1 MAENCSYRVNGTTYY
16 GTTPKYVLE
25 IDSGVPMADIDFD
38 VRLLCGDRSLSVSKS
53 EMPVD
58 RDGKFYLCF
67 DTRRLG
73 IGRVKAV
80 VTATIPDSD
89 FPDGLRREV
98 YVVNNLLEIKEV

>member
-1 MAENCSYRVNGTTYY
+1 MAENCSYRVNGKTYF

-25 IDSGVPMADIDFD
+25 IDSGVPMADIDFE
-38 VRLLCGDRSLSVSKS
+38 VRLVCGDNSLTVRKS

-73 IGRVKAV
+73 VGWVKAI

-89 FPDGLRREV
+89 FSDGRRREV
-98 YVVNNLLEIKEV
+98 YVVNNLLDIKEV